1 MLKMEKNKIYSLME
15 TYNLLLKEDIN
26 LEDYLDDA
34 YKAGFDSKPMAMGH
48 IRRVY
53 EKIKALP
60 DMITLY
66 RVVFV
71 DSPEEIDRVKI
82 GKHYVLKKSELESSH
97 YAQSHVGKGE
107 PYMLIVKAP
116 KSIVDVE
123 ETMKNNVLY
132 PHEKEITL
140 KNDGVGANIVLVKP
154 FQPSETMF

>member
-1 MLKMEKNKIYSLME
+1 MKNKINSLLE
-15 TYNLLLKEDIN
+15 TYNILLEEDIK

-34 YKAGFDSKPMAMGH
+34 YKAGFDSKAMAMGH
-48 IRRVY
+48 INRVY
-53 EKIKALP
+53 QKIQDLP

-71 DSPEEIDRVKI
+71 DSPEEIDRVKV

-97 YAQSHVGKGE
+97 YAHSHVGKGE

-116 KSIVDVE
+116 KSIVDIE
-123 ETMKNNVLY
+123 ATMKNNVLY

-154 FQPSETMF
+154 FEPSESKLF

>member
-1 MLKMEKNKIYSLME
+1 ME

-34 YKAGFDSKPMAMGH
+34 YKAGFDNKAMAMGH

-71 DSPEEIDRVKI
+71 DSPEEIDRVKV

-140 KNDGVGANIVLVKP
+140 KNDGIGANIVLVKP

>member
-1 MLKMEKNKIYSLME
+1 MKRIILISEQMKRKLI
-15 TYNLLLKEDIN
+15 KEEIR

-34 YKAGFDSKPMAMGH
+34 YRAGFDDKSMAMGH

-60 DMITLY
+60 DLITLY

-71 DSPEEIDRVKI
+71 DSPDEIDRVNV

-97 YAQSHVGKGE
+97 YTHSHVDRGQ

-123 ETMKNNVLY
+123 ETMRNNVLY

-140 KNDGVGANIVLVKP
+140 MNNGVGANIVLVKP
-154 FQPSETMF
+154 FEPSPNPF